1 VNQHNNYI
9 NYYVLQTH
17 KSSSSLSSIQPAQ
30 TTIEKD
36 MWRQMKRVGIPV
48 FSGEKNKYET
58 FIACIDKA
66 PATPDYKLLQLRTL
80 KEMHCRL

>member
-1 VNQHNNYI
+1 
-9 NYYVLQTH
+9 
-17 KSSSSLSSIQPAQ
+17 
-30 TTIEKD
+30 